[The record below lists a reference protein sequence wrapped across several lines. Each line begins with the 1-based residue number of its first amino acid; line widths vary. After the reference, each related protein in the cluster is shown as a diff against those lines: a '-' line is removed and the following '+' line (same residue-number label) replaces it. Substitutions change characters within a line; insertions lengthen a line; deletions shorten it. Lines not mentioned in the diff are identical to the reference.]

1 MSNGSPTSQT
11 IDGVTIDLN
20 RISVR
25 QFANL
30 TAEMEAAAENVNKRI
45 ELSGKLVAMIVTAW
59 PFEQPITPDGYQD
72 LGLLDSALVDGVIQ
86 QIGEIL
92 RQKKLERL
100 STYLPNTASPLMT
113 LSPDGSIQE

>member
-1 MSNGSPTSQT
+1 MNNGSPTSQT
-11 IDGVTIDLN
+11 IDGITIDLN

-30 TAEMEAAAENVNKRI
+30 TAEMEAAAEDVNKRI
-45 ELSGKLVAMIVTAW
+45 ELSGKLVSMIVTAW
-59 PFEQPITPDGYQD
+59 PFSQPITPDGYQD

-100 STYLPNTASPLMT
+100 STYLPNTTSQSMIPL
-113 LSPDGSIQE
+113 PNGNIQE